1 MTATAS
7 QALEEWVLFSWQMC
21 TDVCSMQ
28 WTGDE
33 SLLEEVKIQTLSLP
47 YLLKASPSKLSQICW
62 LKWLHSIQ
70 ETLEWRF
77 DVKKLIECDA

>member
-28 WTGDE
+28 WTGDG
-33 SLLEEVKIQTLSLP
+33 SILEEVKIQTLSLP
-47 YLLKASPSKLSQICW
+47 YLPIESDFVDKMTP
-62 LKWLHSIQ
+62 LHIRNAGM
-70 ETLEWRF
+70 TF
-77 DVKKLIECDA
+77 